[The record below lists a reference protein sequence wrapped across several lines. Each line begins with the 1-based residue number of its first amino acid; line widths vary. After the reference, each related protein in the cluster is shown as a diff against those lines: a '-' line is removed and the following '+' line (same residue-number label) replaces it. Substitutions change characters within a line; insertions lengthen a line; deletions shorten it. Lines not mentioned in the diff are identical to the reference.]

1 MKLNVEIEN
10 INAEIKNQTLVI
22 WSKMP
27 LKILS
32 SALLNGGLI
41 EANGIINVQVPEGS
55 GSHMNDLHWSGPEA
69 FLKKVVQGLQL
80 PNDKVVGL
88 MTAAQMKNV
97 VALTEKYDGVTLTV
111 FVTAGATVAV
121 TAGEPAASRSSQLQK
136 IGTINIIIL
145 VDGNLTEGCMV
156 EAVKTA
162 TEAKTVALRELDIRS
177 RFSGDLATG
186 TLTDS
191 VAVCCTKKGEP
202 IQYAGTFT
210 ILGELIGRC
219 VREGVKTAIYK
230 QENISPNRPLV
241 ERLTDRCLSLETVIS
256 QVSDGMITSES
267 SEFQQLRKQF
277 ESILFDGKIASL
289 VIAALRLDEDLAKGL
304 IPKKTADTVDQVSFE
319 AIVQSAVR
327 CSSDDFSEFAFNKIK
342 PEDEAQ
348 LGPFSKCVLRAVLNK
363 ACSNNTYSL

>member
-22 WSKMP
+22 WSKTP

-55 GSHMNDLHWSGPEA
+55 GSDVNDMHWSGPET

-121 TAGEPAASRSSQLQK
+121 TAGEQAASKSSQLQK
-136 IGTINIIIL
+136 IGTINIIII

-156 EAVKTA
+156 EVVKTA

-191 VAVCCTKKGEP
+191 VAVGCTKKGEP
-202 IQYAGTFT
+202 IRYAGTFT
-210 ILGELIGRC
+210 ILGELIGKC
-219 VREGVKTAIYK
+219 VRQGVKTAIFK
-230 QENISPNRPLV
+230 QENIASNRPLV
-241 ERLTDRCLSLETVIS
+241 ERLADRCLLLETIMSQIS
-256 QVSDGMITSES
+256 EGKITNES
-267 SEFQQLRKQF
+267 PQYVQLAKRF
-277 ESILFDGKIASL
+277 ESFLSDRKISSL
-289 VIAALRLDEDLAKGL
+289 VIAALRLDEDLEKGL
-304 IPKKTADTVDQVSFE
+304 IPTKTADTVDQVSFE
-319 AIVQSAVR
+319 EIVQSA
-327 CSSDDFSEFAFNKIK
+327 SKYASGFLAFALDKTEHDDDAH
-342 PEDEAQ
+342 
-348 LGPFSKCVLRAVLNK
+348 LGPFTKFVLQAILNK
-363 ACSNNTYSL
+363 ARLNSA

>member
-1 MKLNVEIEN
+1 MKFNVEIEN

-22 WSKMP
+22 WSKTP

-55 GSHMNDLHWSGPEA
+55 GSDMNDMHWSGPEA
-69 FLKKVVQGLQL
+69 FLKKILQGLQL

-97 VALTEKYDGVTLTV
+97 VALTEKYDGLTLTV

-145 VDGNLTEGCMV
+145 VDCNLTEGCMV

-162 TEAKTVALRELDIRS
+162 TEAKTVAIRELDIRS

-202 IQYAGTFT
+202 MMYAGTFT
-210 ILGELIGRC
+210 ILGELIGKC
-219 VREGVKTAIYK
+219 VRQGVKTAIFK
-230 QENISPNRPLV
+230 QENIASNRPLV
-241 ERLTDRCLSLETVIS
+241 ERLAERCLSFENIIS
-256 QVSDGMITSES
+256 QISEGKITNES
-267 SEFQQLRKQF
+267 PQYVQLQKQF
-277 ESILFDGKIASL
+277 ESILSDGKIASL
-289 VIAALRLDEDLAKGL
+289 VIAALRLDEDLEKGL
-304 IPKKTADTVDQVSFE
+304 IPAKTSDTVDQVLFE
-319 AIVQSAVR
+319 EFVQTALK
-327 CSSDDFSEFAFNKIK
+327 CSLNDRLDLAKGK
-342 PEDEAQ
+342 PFDEPHM
-348 LGPFSKCVLRAVLNK
+348 GPFTKCILQSILKK
-363 ACSNNTYSL
+363 AHSDMI